1 MTVETHEVV
10 FSFDQPGDMR
20 NPLLSTLQQLLNRPL
35 AKDSR
40 AAALLGAQRVLV
52 VDSQQ
57 ERAQYIAHLISSAGY
72 WPFVA
77 PTPLDAYTLFLQGT
91 FHPFAIILSEDSA
104 ASQFF
109 LNRLSQQFLQRYDW
123 KVPFIRLRISTS
135 DQFAPRSTEPLAPHF
150 PRSRTQPGQTPQGP
164 SGEPGAPF
172 SGSSRSSSPLSQ
184 PGEAGQR
191 FRSPSS
197 PLSQPGEPGSRFRSP
212 SSPLGQPGE
221 AGQRFTLPSSPLSQP
236 GEPGPRFRSP
246 SSPLSQPGEPGP
258 RFTSPSS
265 PLSQP
270 GFAPW
275 QQPSPAQSPDTTHRS
290 PAPSQPLTRLRSSST
305 PLQPPSSSSPLSLST
320 PEAFNTPTGP
330 VTPTPRRMGSP
341 GANMNRSNKQ
351 QVDKISLDGLS
362 IGRYQL
368 KSILG
373 GSPIG
378 DVYLTYDRLREQDIV
393 LKTIQT
399 NMIPYHLMEGLED
412 DYNLFQQEWDLLQQ
426 IEHPRLARV
435 MNLGK
440 SYISGFPFIYK
451 TMPYYPEGSLQNWV
465 GQFSEKFFP
474 PAEVAR
480 VILQLADALQFLHT
494 RGVLYQ
500 NFKLTNILIANE
512 TRVMH
517 DLQVVL
523 SDMPFVRDIVNLPK
537 TNESYRYYAPEQW
550 DNEAFTSS
558 DQYGLAVVAYELL
571 TGRAPFLGNSD
582 VIMRRMHLTMP
593 TPAPSSF
600 NPRIYPFVDK
610 VLLRALS
617 KRPAERFESVQAFAA
632 ALERASN

>member
-1 MTVETHEVV
+1 MTVETHEVA

-20 NPLLSTLQQLLNRPL
+20 NPLLSILQQLLNRPL

-40 AAALLGAQRVLV
+40 ATALLGAQRVLV

-91 FHPFAIILSEDSA
+91 FHPFAIILSEDS
-104 ASQFF
+104 SNTQFF

-123 KVPFIRLRISTS
+123 KVPFIRLRMPAS
-135 DQFAPRSTEPLAPHF
+135 DQFAPRSTEPLAQQQF
-150 PRSRTQPGQTPQGP
+150 PRTRVRQLGDPGSSFP
-164 SGEPGAPF
+164 
-172 SGSSRSSSPLSQ
+172 GSSR
-184 PGEAGQR
+184 
-191 FRSPSS
+191 
-197 PLSQPGEPGSRFRSP
+197 
-212 SSPLGQPGE
+212 
-221 AGQRFTLPSSPLSQP
+221 PSSPLSQP
-236 GEPGPRFRSP
+236 GEPGPRFNRSSSP
-246 SSPLSQPGEPGP
+246 LSLPEEPGQRFAPSSSLLGQPGELGQRFNRLSSPLSQPGELGQRSNRLSSPLGQPGEP
-258 RFTSPSS
+258 GQRFAPPSS
-265 PLSQP
+265 PLGQP
-270 GFAPW
+270 GQAPW
-275 QQPSPAQSPDTTHRS
+275 QQASSAQPSDAGHRPAAS
-290 PAPSQPLTRLRSSST
+290 SQPLTRLRSSST
-305 PLQPPSSSSPLSLST
+305 PLQPPSASSPLSLSA
-320 PEAFNTPTGP
+320 PEAFHTPNGSA
-330 VTPTPRRMGSP
+330 TPTPRRLIPPSAGV
-341 GANMNRSNKQ
+341 NRSSKQ
-351 QVDKISLDGLS
+351 QVEKISLDGLS

-399 NMIPYHLMEGLED
+399 NMIPFHLIEGQED
-412 DYNLFQQEWDLLQQ
+412 DYNLFQQEWDLLQK
-426 IEHPRLARV
+426 IEHPHLARV

-451 TMPYYPEGSLQNWV
+451 TMPYYTEGSLQSWI
-465 GQFSEKFFP
+465 GQFSDRFFAP
-474 PAEVAR
+474 SDVAR

-500 NFKLTNILIANE
+500 NFKQTNILITNE
-512 TRVMH
+512 TQTMR
-517 DLQVVL
+517 DLHVVL
-523 SDMPFVRDIVNLPK
+523 SDMPFVRDVMNLPK

-550 DNEAFTSS
+550 DSEAFTSS

-571 TGRAPFLGNSD
+571 TGRAPFQGNSD
-582 VIMRRMHLTMP
+582 AIMRRMHLTMP

-600 NPRIYPFVDK
+600 NRQIYPFVDK

-617 KRPAERFESVQAFAA
+617 KRPSERFESVQAFAA